1 MNLSLRFLHR
11 WGLTALLLAAP
22 LWAGEP
28 PPPGPAPA
36 PAPEAEKKP
45 PPEEIF
51 IFEPGDRRDPFSF
64 CKELPKI
71 AAPSLA
77 TTNDAGEV
85 VKMDPAQIAMKK
97 MEAMTHYNLAEQ
109 SLLEMNAADSMVH
122 CDKGLEVFK
131 DVPMKDYKELQ
142 EVRDMLMRMRKA
154 AERIKQRQDAERD
167 FTMMNIKLTGVVARE
182 KNSQAIVNA
191 KVVTKGDVVPS
202 ANEGVDVVVADILPQ
217 QVVFVFRGYKMMLT
231 LSEIGH

>member
-1 MNLSLRFLHR
+1 MSVFKSTNLWSM
-11 WGLTALLLAAP
+11 ALVILAGPLL
-22 LWAGEP
+22 AGEP
-28 PPPGPAPA
+28 PRPAPA
-36 PAPEAEKKP
+36 PAEKKEEKKP
-45 PPEEIF
+45 PQEEIF
-51 IFEPGDRRDPFSF
+51 VFEPGDRRDPFSF

-71 AAPSLA
+71 AVPQL
-77 TTNDAGEV
+77 TTTGDSGESI
-85 VKMDPAQIAMKK
+85 VKLDPALIAQKK

-109 SLLEMNAADSMVH
+109 SLLEMNAADSMIH

-142 EVRDMLMRMRKA
+142 EVRDMLIRMRKA
-154 AERIKQRQDAERD
+154 AERVKQRQDAERD
-167 FTMMNIKLTGVVARE
+167 FATMNIKLTGVVARE

-191 KVVTKGDVVPS
+191 KVVSKGDVVPS

>member
-1 MNLSLRFLHR
+1 
-11 WGLTALLLAAP
+11 
-22 LWAGEP
+22 
-28 PPPGPAPA
+28 
-36 PAPEAEKKP
+36 
-45 PPEEIF
+45 
-51 IFEPGDRRDPFSF
+51 
-64 CKELPKI
+64 
-71 AAPSLA
+71 
-77 TTNDAGEV
+77 
-85 VKMDPAQIAMKK
+85 MDPAQIAMKK